1 VKSRDDLRA
10 SGAASTKDKV
20 QKALSE
26 VRTLVLGAQ
35 ILLGFEYRALFLPR
49 FEDLPGYGK
58 SLETLAFALMLITI
72 GCLVAPSSFHRISEG
87 GEATR
92 RQLAYTKAM
101 ITVALVPFAVATGG
115 NVIIATGL
123 YVGGKAALLLGLATT
138 AVAAF
143 FWFGIGHMQ
152 RSKRGL
158 QGQGGEADEKMPLSE
173 KINALLTETRIVLP
187 GVQALLGFQFAA
199 YLTEA
204 FGKLS
209 PTAQAVHTASLLL
222 LAFTMI
228 LLMTP
233 APYHRLA
240 EDGENTTHFERVGAT
255 FVLAALVPL
264 SLALAGDFYVVLE
277 EALQNAQLAFFGA
290 LASVGGALGLW
301 FAVPLLTA
309 RRTRASRATARRR
322 F

>member
-1 VKSRDDLRA
+1 M
-10 SGAASTKDKV
+10 ASTKDKV

-35 ILLGFEYRALFLPR
+35 ILLGFQYQALFRPR
-49 FEDLPGYGK
+49 FEELPGYSK
-58 SLETLAFALMLITI
+58 ALDTLAFALMLITI
-72 GCLVAPSSFHRISEG
+72 GCLIAPSSFHRISEG

-101 ITVALVPFAVATGG
+101 ITVALVPFALATGG
-115 NVIIATGL
+115 NVIIATEL
-123 YVGGKAALLLGLATT
+123 YVGGTAALLLGLATT
-138 AVAAF
+138 AVAIF
-143 FWFGIGHMQ
+143 FWYGIGHMQ
-152 RSKRGL
+152 RSERDL
-158 QGQGGEADEKMPLSE
+158 QGQGEQGDEKMPLSE
-173 KINALLTETRIVLP
+173 RISALLTETRIVLP

-209 PTAQAVHTASLLL
+209 PTAQAVHTGSLLL
-222 LAFTMI
+222 LALTMI

-240 EDGENTTHFERVGAT
+240 ENGENTTHFERVGTT

-264 SLALAGDFYVVLE
+264 ALALAGDLYVVLE
-277 EALQNAQLAFFGA
+277 KALQNAQFALFGA
-290 LASVGGALGLW
+290 LATVGCALVLW
-301 FAVPLLTA
+301 FGVPLLA
-309 RRTRASRATARRR
+309 RRRTRASHATVSGE